1 MKLRIFELPP
11 IGTNAYLLID
21 EDEGSA
27 ALFDAPYGASD
38 EVDRQIERFNAQ
50 LEGVWLTHGHWDHI
64 LDVHRFNAK
73 RVPVYAHESD
83 AFLIQHPE
91 SMMDYMIPGIQ
102 LHPGKIDR
110 YVEDGAKLTIMGQPV
125 EVRHVPGHS
134 QGSVAY
140 VFSEGGFVISGDV
153 VFAGSVG
160 RTDLPGCDHETLM
173 RSIRTQML
181 TLDDSFVIYP
191 GHGPRTTVAHE
202 RALNPFLQGFGRYG
216 TR

>member
-1 MKLRIFELPP
+1 M
-11 IGTNAYLLID
+11 
-21 EDEGSA
+21 
-27 ALFDAPYGASD
+27 
-38 EVDRQIERFNAQ
+38 
-50 LEGVWLTHGHWDHI
+50 
-64 LDVHRFNAK
+64 
-73 RVPVYAHESD
+73 
-83 AFLIQHPE
+83 
-91 SMMDYMIPGIQ
+91 
-102 LHPGKIDR
+102 
-110 YVEDGAKLTIMGQPV
+110 
-125 EVRHVPGHS
+125 
-134 QGSVAY
+134 
-140 VFSEGGFVISGDV
+140 ISGDV